1 MLAAVLVATPLPT
14 APLSVST
21 LTGEPT
27 DRLLCRQF
35 GKCAR
40 ANFASRPSPNHH
52 LAIFFP
58 MAEERPTLT
67 WVDSKEDE
75 YEDRNYFHPVLDH
88 LLHIP
93 GETGYI
99 GRGLRQVRGNIFR
112 GRNNNQDTLHICTPP
127 TLIGDTW
134 GDFIWKGLLVA
145 VMRAGSDFDP
155 RHPTDI
161 TLTAYRDAIDYLGYY
176 IDTVGSMID
185 EPGRHH
191 HLSKV
196 VLADKASKAIGV
208 RINCG
213 RDQAIRGEPEI
224 VQVAMPK
231 IHPLFNLES
240 DDLCDIPSLF
250 GLELVAKAYDSN
262 HRDRDIH
269 PSLDDLANPL
279 AQLLLIRTSTRNGKW
294 AYLPSYWSR
303 QPLGS
308 ILFVDRSRRDI
319 DITAICNL
327 IKEVAVPFIF
337 KGEAPEPR
345 AEQKLLERLEQE
357 GSKRGI
363 GH

>member
-1 MLAAVLVATPLPT
+1 
-14 APLSVST
+14 
-21 LTGEPT
+21 
-27 DRLLCRQF
+27 
-35 GKCAR
+35 
-40 ANFASRPSPNHH
+40 
-52 LAIFFP
+52 

-67 WVDSKEDE
+67 WVDSKKDE

-112 GRNNNQDTLHICTPP
+112 GRNNNQDTLHIWFLDPAVALHIKPNQAIHGTPP

-224 VQVAMPK
+224 VQVAVPK
-231 IHPLFNLES
+231 MHPLFNLES
-240 DDLCDIPSLF
+240 DDPRDIPSLF
-250 GLELVAKAYDSN
+250 GLELVAKAYDGN
-262 HRDRDIH
+262 HRDRDSH

-308 ILFVDRSRRDI
+308 ILFVDRSRRDV

-327 IKEVAVPFIF
+327 IEEVAVPFIF
-337 KGEAPEPR
+337 KEEAPEPR